1 MKRVFILFIAVV
13 LLASGCTSGRDSM
26 PTLSKDTTYYMGT
39 FSLSIP
45 AGWLYNESSDSD
57 TIFFYP
63 SQCSGMISLANANKL
78 DLMDTHKV
86 ALFLSGYDSTN
97 EDVEE
102 IDLRG
107 FNNDYKCYGVSYEF
121 YCTRWEERWYNHLY
135 LVDANTETA
144 AVLISYPATL
154 SENNIALFNAVI
166 ESNMLSIDSTSD
178 LDNTFIEES
187 ASQKTGPIYDK
198 TTGDYIYSKITKDYK
213 ETSWIRRVIGT
224 EVYDMQD
231 KKYVTV
237 YAKPVV
243 AEDNLDTVDAII
255 NMIADKKYV
264 DKASIDLLETLGVPA
279 YIYLCIA
286 GGRTLSDMEL
296 LLDNNGVPGDKCA
309 QALRDYISYS
319 EEGDLEYIADT
330 IHENYLPSCDCVIFK
345 YDDEIVYTVD
355 FK

>member
-135 LVDANTETA
+135 LVDADTETA

-187 ASQKTGPIYDK
+187 ASQKTGPIYNEAMSE
-198 TTGDYIYSKITKDYK
+198 YIYAKLAQDFSTTTWY
-213 ETSWIRRVIGT
+213 RRIIGIS
-224 EVYDMQD
+224 VYDAQD
-231 KKYVTV
+231 KEYVEV
-237 YAKPVV
+237 QAKPLV
-243 AEDNLDTVDAII
+243 ANDNTDTVESII
-255 NMIADKKYV
+255 SMISKEKHADK
-264 DKASIDLLETLGVPA
+264 AAIDILETLDIPA
-279 YIYLCIA
+279 YFFLCEAA
-286 GGRTLSDMEL
+286 GVTRSEL
-296 LLDNNGVPGDKCA
+296 DEMFDNNSVPGDECA
-309 QALRDYISYS
+309 EALSDYIEHD
-319 EEGDLEYIADT
+319 EEGGLERIAYT
-330 IHENYLPSCDCVIFK
+330 IHANYFTSCAYVVFK

>member
-107 FNNDYKCYGVSYEF
+107 FNND
-121 YCTRWEERWYNHLY
+121 
-135 LVDANTETA
+135 
-144 AVLISYPATL
+144 
-154 SENNIALFNAVI
+154 
-166 ESNMLSIDSTSD
+166 
-178 LDNTFIEES
+178 
-187 ASQKTGPIYDK
+187 
-198 TTGDYIYSKITKDYK
+198 
-213 ETSWIRRVIGT
+213 
-224 EVYDMQD
+224 
-231 KKYVTV
+231 
-237 YAKPVV
+237 
-243 AEDNLDTVDAII
+243 
-255 NMIADKKYV
+255 
-264 DKASIDLLETLGVPA
+264 
-279 YIYLCIA
+279 
-286 GGRTLSDMEL
+286 
-296 LLDNNGVPGDKCA
+296 
-309 QALRDYISYS
+309 
-319 EEGDLEYIADT
+319 
-330 IHENYLPSCDCVIFK
+330 
-345 YDDEIVYTVD
+345 
-355 FK
+355 